1 MPVWCA
7 TAGRTTL
14 GASSQS
20 LALRRVVPEKVP
32 DRRLGVAV
40 QLGVGTGNAYRMIRE
55 LVPFTHGD
63 GTLPA
68 DLEPLVELLSRGDL
82 TVVA

>member
-1 MPVWCA
+1 
-7 TAGRTTL
+7 
-14 GASSQS
+14 
-20 LALRRVVPEKVP
+20 VP